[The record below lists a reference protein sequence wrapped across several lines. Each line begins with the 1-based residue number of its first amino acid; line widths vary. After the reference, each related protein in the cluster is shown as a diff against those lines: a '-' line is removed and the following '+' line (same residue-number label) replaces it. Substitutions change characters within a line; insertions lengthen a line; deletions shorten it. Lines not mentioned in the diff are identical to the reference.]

1 MIKKR
6 AHVFVS
12 GRVQGVFFRQ
22 NALKKAK
29 TLGISGWIKNTED
42 GRVEAIIE
50 GEEEKINTMIEWLKV
65 GPPLARVKNIEVFW
79 EKVGE
84 EFWDFEIKYD

>member
-12 GRVQGVFFRQ
+12 GKVQGVFFRQ

-29 TLGISGWIKNTED
+29 ALGISGWIKNTED

>member
-1 MIKKR
+1 MIKR
-6 AHVFVS
+6 AHVFIS

-29 TLGISGWIKNTED
+29 SLGISGWIKNTKD

-50 GEEEKINTMIEWLKV
+50 GEEEKINTMIEWLKI
-65 GPPLARVKNIEVFW
+65 GPPLARVKNIEIIW
-79 EKVGE
+79 EKAKE
-84 EFWDFEIKYD
+84 EFQDFEIQYD

>member
-1 MIKKR
+1 MIKR
-6 AHVFVS
+6 AHIFVS

-29 TLGISGWIKNTED
+29 SLGISGWIKNTKD

-50 GEEEKINTMIEWLKV
+50 GEEEKINTMIEWLRV
-65 GPPLARVKNIEVFW
+65 GPPLARVKNIEIIW
-79 EKVGE
+79 EKAKE
-84 EFWDFEIKYD
+84 EFQDFEIQYD

>member
-1 MIKKR
+1 MIKR
-6 AHVFVS
+6 AHIFVS

-29 TLGISGWIKNTED
+29 SLGISGWIKNTKD

-65 GPPLARVKNIEVFW
+65 GPALARVKNIEIIW
-79 EKVGE
+79 EKAKE
-84 EFWDFEIKYD
+84 EFQDFEIQYD